1 MYWFCCGHNL
11 WQEIPAQ
18 EQAAGVHNNLGI
30 VIFLFW
36 FVRLKDRSGLLGYK
50 LFSLVVGVC
59 VCGIKQKD
67 DLEELRAS
75 CVRASQGRS
84 DLLTF
89 YHHSVNKRADHIIY
103 ISAIWVL
110 QLVSFMLVLSN

>member
-30 VIFLFW
+30 VIFLFR
-36 FVRLKDRSGLLGYK
+36 FVRLKDRSGLLGYM

-59 VCGIKQKD
+59 VG
-67 DLEELRAS
+67 LSRRMTLRSSEPPA
-75 CVRASQGRS
+75 
-84 DLLTF
+84 
-89 YHHSVNKRADHIIY
+89 
-103 ISAIWVL
+103 
-110 QLVSFMLVLSN
+110 

>member
-59 VCGIKQKD
+59 VG
-67 DLEELRAS
+67 LSRRMTLRSSEPPA
-75 CVRASQGRS
+75 
-84 DLLTF
+84 
-89 YHHSVNKRADHIIY
+89 
-103 ISAIWVL
+103 
-110 QLVSFMLVLSN
+110 